1 MSRIKWIDHKG
12 KKILYVDYRGLKT
25 TKELIQTLDE
35 SISEEVASPTKV
47 LVLANFAGSFGST
60 EFMGHLKQVGKE
72 MMPKVQKTAV
82 LGITGAKE
90 ILLNVYLR
98 FTGDKNIRT
107 FVTEAK
113 ALDWLV
119 E

>member
-12 KKILYVDYRGLKT
+12 KKIMYGDYRGLKT
-25 TKELIQTLDE
+25 IEEMLQTLDE
-35 SISEEVASPTKV
+35 AISEELASPTKV
-47 LVLANFAGSFGST
+47 LVLANFEDSFGSP

-72 MMPKVQKTAV
+72 MLPKVQKTAV
-82 LGITGAKE
+82 LGITGVKG
-90 ILLNVYLR
+90 ILLNAYIR
-98 FTGDKNIRT
+98 FTGDENIRT
-107 FVTEAK
+107 FDTEAE